1 MTSRIALL
9 ALLPLL
15 VLGGTA
21 RADDHSAREVEER
34 FGDPQEREIVT
45 CGGVQGGEA
54 VRCLRWQYDTG
65 ANHAVFY
72 FESGSERL
80 LEVFTWE
87 DGVRDVVDASD
98 QVRTLLHAARNV
110 SGP

>member
-34 FGDPQEREIVT
+34 FGVPHVREVVT
-45 CGGVQGGEA
+45 CGGVQGGED

-98 QVRTLLHAARNV
+98 QVRTLLHAARSV
-110 SGP
+110 SEP